1 MPQEQDTAQSL
12 SPKIIIHK
20 VETLQKKNHVDF
32 LHTFVLE
39 YDDAQSQN
47 PPKFISS
54 VVQMNLSYIVRQ
66 IHGTC
71 SIFLSVHPL
80 EEPHSSD
87 QCRFQHKFRQQ
98 VTKTIQINPF
108 RPQMKA
114 KSNQIKLNY
123 VRLIYPIPFYR

>member
-80 EEPHSSD
+80 EEPENENQDKTTKRFTKAFYVQLSS
-87 QCRFQHKFRQQ
+87 
-98 VTKTIQINPF
+98 
-108 RPQMKA
+108 
-114 KSNQIKLNY
+114 
-123 VRLIYPIPFYR
+123 